1 MRGGPVHSSSL
12 RDKHNPCTVKTR
24 FRLLSAS
31 LLILLTACVP
41 QRGDRP
47 SERPDQDS
55 PELRLSDPVDIGE
68 VFLYDAVDP
77 SGTGYTEQLKSVVDA
92 GLFINVPDIPPIR
105 PPKGCDVTICYLLLP
120 RDVKRFVLQVPPTQA
135 PHDFV
140 FFDQKE
146 NEIGRATR
154 ITEQVGEATTYGVEL
169 PADAPLGRT
178 EITARNEAGESLIS
192 TSVDLIDK

>member
-1 MRGGPVHSSSL
+1 MKIHFCLVS
-12 RDKHNPCTVKTR
+12 T
-24 FRLLSAS
+24 S
-31 LLILLTACVP
+31 LLILLTACGSLPV
-41 QRGDRP
+41 DRQP
-47 SERPDQDS
+47 ERSATDN
-55 PELRLSDPVDIGE
+55 PELRLGDPVDIGD
-68 VFLYDAVDP
+68 VFLYDALDP
-77 SGTGYTEQLKSVVDA
+77 SGTGYTDQLKSVVDA
-92 GLFINVPDIPPIR
+92 GLFINVPEIPPLPR
-105 PPKGCDVTICYLLLP
+105 PKGCEDKICILLLP
-120 RDVKRFVLQVPPTQA
+120 RNVKRFVLQVPPTRA